1 MNNDIRSISDPAWM
15 TDDELL
21 VYADRANPM
30 VRELCERLHAAR
42 ADNNALRLRLE
53 ATRNYLRNAVEYI
66 NRV

>member
-1 MNNDIRSISDPAWM
+1 MNNDIRSSSDLAWM

-30 VRELCERLHAAR
+30 VRELCERLRAAS
-42 ADNNALRLRLE
+42 ADNNALRRRLE